1 MSDDNVTKL
10 PICGKKKVDGTPCER
25 IVGAPGQ
32 PCYAHDPSRKADR
45 RRSASTAAKSKLS
58 AEIVAIRGEI
68 RRIMEDIR
76 DEEIDRGDGA
86 VLLQGCGLLLKAVAE
101 GRKQSEYDEIRTE
114 MGELRDLFEK
124 QRKVLDYG

>member
-1 MSDDNVTKL
+1 MSDDNVRSL
-10 PICGKKKVDGTPCER
+10 PVCAAKKSDGTACER
-25 IVGAPGQ
+25 IVGASGAT
-32 PCYAHDPSRKADR
+32 CYAHDPTRKEQR
-45 RRSASTAAKSKLS
+45 RAASSKAAKSKLS
-58 AEIVAIRGEI
+58 SEIVAIRGEI

-86 VLLQGCGLLLKAVAE
+86 VLLQGCGLLLKAVSE

-114 MGELRDLFEK
+114 MGELRELFEK